1 MSMEWAEL
9 SVFIEDITLVRSLNF
24 D

>member
-9 SVFIEDITLVRSLNF
+9 IVFIEGIILVRSLNF